1 MDNKTKDTLNI
12 VGQVMKE
19 ELNTVKELINTK
31 TDRLEHSR
39 VRAFALNS
47 SILDYVSSITNRKSV
62 TTSERKGVE
71 MPSYFKDMQ

>member
-1 MDNKTKDTLNI
+1 MDNQTKDTLSI

-19 ELNTVKELINTK
+19 ELNSVKELINVK

-62 TTSERKGVE
+62 MTSERKSVE
-71 MPSYFKDMQ
+71 MPSYFKDMN

>member
-1 MDNKTKDTLNI
+1 MENQTKDTLSI

-19 ELNTVKELINTK
+19 ELKTVKELINNK

-47 SILDYVSSITNRKSV
+47 SIIDYVSNITNRKSV
-62 TTSERKGVE
+62 TTSERKSVE
-71 MPSYFKDMQ
+71 MPSYFKDMN

>member
-1 MDNKTKDTLNI
+1 MDNQTKDTLNI

-19 ELNTVKELINTK
+19 ELNTVKELINIK

-47 SILDYVSSITNRKSV
+47 SILDYVSNITNRKSV
-62 TTSERKGVE
+62 VTTERKSVE
-71 MPSYFKDMQ
+71 LPSYFEDMN